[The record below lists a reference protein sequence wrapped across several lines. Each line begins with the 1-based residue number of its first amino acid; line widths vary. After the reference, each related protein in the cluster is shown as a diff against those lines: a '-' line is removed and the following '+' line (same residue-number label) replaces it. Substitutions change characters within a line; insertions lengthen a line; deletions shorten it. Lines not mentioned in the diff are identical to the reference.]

1 MAEIMNFV
9 FNSEVNQ
16 DYLNVSSS
24 VGKNGVND
32 KGDVLLVQALL
43 WEVLP
48 KKYNVQYHD
57 LPLPTGAFDAKTASL
72 IKKYQTLNRQGKV
85 SRDGLINKATGR
97 TVHGSKRL
105 WTIVKLNDDLVELW
119 LHKIDGGESPIQHLM
134 NKFKELNLFVM
145 A

>member
-16 DYLNVSSS
+16 DYLNVSAS

-48 KKYNVQYHD
+48 KKYNVQYHE
-57 LPLPTGAFDAKTASL
+57 LPLPTGTFDAKTASL
-72 IKKYQTLNRQGKV
+72 IKKYQTINGQGKV

-97 TVHGSKRL
+97 TVPGSRRL
-105 WTIVKLNDDLVELW
+105 WTIVKLNDDLVELS
-119 LHKIDGGESPIQHLM
+119 LVRVDEVSPIQHLM